1 MFAQIIFKMAN
12 IGLREDRGLREQRGL
27 RELSGLKLILARMMF
42 VVHCFCAAEPMQPFF
57 AAPARRLLISGSR
70 TGLLI
75 SGSRT
80 GLLARALVGGFFRKW
95 LVSFLSAAYYFRLNC
110 CMLLVYNLKFFI

>member
-80 GLLARALVGGFFRKW
+80 GLLISGSRTGLLISAVPKRGASCSGFSR
-95 LVSFLSAAYYFRLNC
+95 RL
-110 CMLLVYNLKFFI
+110 FP